1 MPATLEPPAF
11 MPGVIQWKG
20 IVERPLLY
28 LSYFFKKNRQ
38 EYFHRLT
45 MTRNSGDYD
54 QWIKFFL
61 RGVIEASQSAIEN
74 TKEILALQNSHQKI
88 LFERKASATSFMLLQ
103 HTPILTVQDAQK
115 FLGVSYPTASS
126 IIMQFVDFG
135 ILKELGEKKKAR
147 SFVYAEYLA
156 ILSEGTGPLSF

>member
-1 MPATLEPPAF
+1 M
-11 MPGVIQWKG
+11 KG
-20 IVERPLLY
+20 
-28 LSYFFKKNRQ
+28 NRQ
-38 EYFHRLT
+38 EYFDRLT
-45 MTRNSGDYD
+45 MTRNSGDYE
-54 QWIKFFL
+54 QWVKFFL
-61 RGVIEASQSAIEN
+61 RGVIETSQSAIEN

-103 HTPILTVQDAQK
+103 HIFYAPILTVQDAQK

-126 IIMQFVDFG
+126 IVMQFVDFG
-135 ILKELGEKKKAR
+135 ILKELEEKKKAR